1 MVDSDN
7 ADGAELSKSAAKLLH
22 DLQGPLLNAKSFHEE
37 MKEAVTR
44 MQALLPSDD
53 AQLAQ
58 ADMAELR
65 ELLVQDL
72 VPCLDYATQAVEQ
85 CQSRVA
91 QFQREG
97 IA

>member
-7 ADGAELSKSAAKLLH
+7 ADGSELSKAAAKLLH
-22 DLQGPLLNAKSFHEE
+22 DLQGPLLNAKSFHDE

-44 MQALLPSDD
+44 MQAMLPSDD
-53 AQLAQ
+53 TQLSES
-58 ADMAELR
+58 DMAELR
-65 ELLVQDL
+65 ELLTQDL

-85 CQSRVA
+85 CQSRVT

-97 IA
+97 IV